1 MGILVFDVGTSSMR
15 GVLMN
20 EQADILCQFQEKYH
34 PDFHLSIYV
43 TQNPEIWRSVLYDIA
58 KNIQIWCEEHGHK
71 VEMIS
76 LMAQRTSMIPVDRDG
91 NALCDAVMWQDK
103 IKVLYDFKK
112 DRNEYKFHPFFWQV
126 GGKYTYPANVLHYT
140 NNGEDYI
147 LSANREIDEIAL
159 YKVEK

>member
-1 MGILVFDVGTSSMR
+1 MR

-20 EQADILCQFQEKYH
+20 EQADILCQFQKKYH

-76 LMAQRTSMIPVDRDG
+76 LNGTENINDTSRSGMEMHYVM
-91 NALCDAVMWQDK
+91 LC
-103 IKVLYDFKK
+103 
-112 DRNEYKFHPFFWQV
+112 
-126 GGKYTYPANVLHYT
+126 GGRIRGISRHV
-140 NNGEDYI
+140 
-147 LSANREIDEIAL
+147 
-159 YKVEK
+159 